1 MVAAMKS
8 EPARHSLSR
17 PRSRSRRASVEE
29 EPVVTPTAVRA
40 AARAALKEEETRSGD
55 TETSRQ
61 GVKLKPRPP
70 PASASPGPGSSESR
84 TFLTALVPG
93 PLARRRSR
101 RQTELRPP
109 SPLDTVEPSSD
120 YVDTG
125 GSSVVPVPAS
135 YMGADAMQQ
144 FWGIFHRQETVHNNK
159 AVPPSSSS
167 CEVGVRPK
175 SARTTYLAAVR
186 SLRLCPEPLGIVRRR
201 VVDKAT
207 SYASGSTTQ
216 EVNLS
221 SYRMGNAYANAF
233 SEGFSLLPGV
243 ESLNLSHNRIGDT
256 VAARL
261 ISAAAAAANTQG
273 PTGLQQLNL
282 SHNALAT
289 ASSRAL
295 TDLLRRSRTL
305 TSLNLSHTGL
315 RDREVQ
321 QLCESLTPNQ
331 TVVRLH
337 LSENHFGTPGMLA
350 IARFLEENS
359 RVEELYLAWNQ
370 LRGVGALKIVEAFK
384 FHASL
389 RVCDLS
395 WNALSSSGPT
405 SVSASGG
412 IPNGSSGV
420 LRPRAVVT
428 ALADSIANNKVL
440 AHLDLSSNRL
450 DLEDC
455 TLLAKQLESNQTL
468 IGLHMSGNCAVM
480 DSRGFLI
487 PKAQAHDED
496 GGGSRRLRDQHKL
509 YSVAVFEE
517 VHSDAGSGVFPS
529 HLVPIVDASCWYCGL
544 WSEHRF
550 TWTPAPG
557 QGPYAGTSDRFDITP
572 SMQVRLHLSVDD
584 WRGVAMERR
593 ENDGDGVSF
602 SALRVIP
609 PGATNYFFTVV
620 DTNAD
625 PNSTT
630 NVSYHYISSRPSR
643 PVHRQ
648 RRLVPGRSSSNCS
661 LGDNEEAETAAAMQ
675 GDIFG
680 SLERLNVIRLT
691 QRGGRDP
698 CNTLVPR
705 STGKSSERRG
715 KWDINKSV
723 FARRKRESECRSF
736 VDTDAFITKACA
748 ADWKQCKIDR
758 FVKDPVRRRE
768 VEMSVSRWY
777 RTMCNAYRRYCGHNV
792 LLNLAPLGSITP
804 AAAVQLQNDITC
816 VPWSGYTEFISEARI
831 LDEASEYC
839 SLPDLENVFVAANL
853 ELTQEAKEKD
863 NPDRSLTRFEFLECV
878 IRIAT
883 NKYFRTNIC
892 DTPAKAVDKLMQENI
907 LPVVPEDANEFRSR
921 FLYTEEISDAFT
933 EHITLLQELYDA
945 HMGKYCKPGEKK
957 GMHLVEFL
965 SLLEKYQIFSDS
977 FRVRDIKDPFL
988 ACKLVV
994 LDEMTTVGHKKL
1006 YLTDFM
1012 ELILRVSCLR
1022 YPPKTLTVAEVVRSL
1037 QTLLINHFY
1046 KHDALVG
1053 QFCEAI
1059 DQALVKD
1066 RLEAFASAINSQ
1078 RNHPQATAT
1087 PTPRNRGGGRSAGPV
1102 QRATIAEENVSDTD
1116 EGSELEE
1123 SSETISSGATMENN
1137 VTINSAVE
1145 DDQVNVDGVMQ
1156 VDGASEEQMDTPV
1169 VNEGED
1175 EKLLPAQT

>member
-1 MVAAMKS
+1 MKGETS
-8 EPARHSLSR
+8 RHSVSR

-29 EPVVTPTAVRA
+29 EPAATPTAVRA
-40 AARAALKEEETRSGD
+40 AARAALKEEETRPAD
-55 TETSRQ
+55 VETLHP
-61 GVKLKPRPP
+61 GVKLIPRPP
-70 PASASPGPGSSESR
+70 PASASRGFSSSESR
-84 TFLTALVPG
+84 TFLTALVP
-93 PLARRRSR
+93 ARRRSR
-101 RQTELRPP
+101 RQTEALRPP
-109 SPLDTVEPSSD
+109 SPLESLEPSSD
-120 YVDTG
+120 YADTG
-125 GSSVVPVPAS
+125 SSSEAPVPAS
-135 YMGADAMQQ
+135 YMGTEAMQQ
-144 FWGIFHRQETVHNNK
+144 FWGIFHRQETVNNNK

-167 CEVGVRPK
+167 SEVGVRPK

-186 SLRLCPEPLGIVRRR
+186 NLRLCPEPLGIVRRR
-201 VVDKAT
+201 VVDKMA

-221 SYRMGNAYANAF
+221 SYRMGNAYAKAF
-233 SEGFSLLPGV
+233 GEGFSLLPGV

-261 ISAAAAAANTQG
+261 ISATAAVATTQG
-273 PTGLQQLNL
+273 STGLQQLNL
-282 SHNALAT
+282 SHNTLAT

-295 TDLLRRSRTL
+295 TELMRRSRTL

-337 LSENHFGTPGMLA
+337 LSENRFGTPGMLA

-370 LRGVGALKIVEAFK
+370 LRGVGALKIVEAVK

-395 WNALSSSGPT
+395 WNALSSSGPSSA
-405 SVSASGG
+405 SVSGGTPSGSG
-412 IPNGSSGV
+412 GV

-440 AHLDLSSNRL
+440 AHLDLSSNRF

-496 GGGSRRLRDQHKL
+496 GGGSRRLREQHKL

-572 SMQVRLHLSVDD
+572 FMQVRLHLSVDD

-620 DTNAD
+620 DTNAN

-630 NVSYHYISSRPSR
+630 NVSYHYVSSRPSR

-648 RRLVPGRSSSNCS
+648 RRLVPGRSASSCS

-675 GDIFG
+675 GDVFG
-680 SLERLNVIRLT
+680 SLERLNVVRLT

-768 VEMSVSRWY
+768 VEVSVTRWY
-777 RTMCNAYRRYCGHNV
+777 RTVCNAYRRYCGHNV

-831 LDEASEYC
+831 LDEASDYC

-892 DTPAKAVDKLMQENI
+892 DTPAKAVDRLMQENI

-945 HMGKYCKPGEKK
+945 NMGKYCKPGEKK

-977 FRVRDIKDPFL
+977 FRVRDVRDPFL

-1006 YLTDFM
+1006 FLTDFM
-1012 ELILRVSCLR
+1012 EIVLRVSCLR
-1022 YPPKTLTVAEVVRSL
+1022 YPLRTLTVTEVVRSL

-1053 QFCEAI
+1053 QFCETI

-1087 PTPRNRGGGRSAGPV
+1087 SSPRNRGGGRSAGPV
-1102 QRATIAEENVSDTD
+1102 QRATIEEENVSDTD
-1116 EGSELEE
+1116 ESSELDE
-1123 SSETISSGATMENN
+1123 SSEIRIDTTTESNSNTTVTSAASSDQANTDGMIQVGGANEEREN
-1137 VTINSAVE
+1137 I
-1145 DDQVNVDGVMQ
+1145 
-1156 VDGASEEQMDTPV
+1156 PV
-1169 VNEGED
+1169 SSSEGEG
-1175 EKLLPAQT
+1175 EALSVAAAV

>member
-1 MVAAMKS
+1 MKD
-8 EPARHSLSR
+8 EATRHSVSR
-17 PRSRSRRASVEE
+17 SVPRSRRTSVEE
-29 EPVVTPTAVRA
+29 EAPVTPTAVRA
-40 AARAALKEEETRSGD
+40 AARAALKEEETRPAAV
-55 TETSRQ
+55 EAPRQ
-61 GVKLKPRPP
+61 PATLKPRPP
-70 PASASPGPGSSESR
+70 PSTESK
-84 TFLTALVPG
+84 TFLTALVPV
-93 PLARRRSR
+93 RRRSR
-101 RQTELRPP
+101 RQSEWLRPP
-109 SPLDTVEPSSD
+109 SPLEALEPSAD
-120 YVDTG
+120 YVEG
-125 GSSVVPVPAS
+125 GGAASDLPVPAN
-135 YMGADAMQQ
+135 YMGAEAMQH

-159 AVPPSSSS
+159 ALPPAATAASSD
-167 CEVGVRPK
+167 VGGRPK

-201 VVDKAT
+201 IVDKTA
-207 SYASGSTTQ
+207 SYASGSTVQ

-221 SYRMGNAYANAF
+221 SYRMGDAYAGAF
-233 SEGFSLLPGV
+233 GEGFSLLPGV
-243 ESLNLSHNRIGDT
+243 ESLNLSHNRIGDV

-261 ISAAAAAANTQG
+261 VTAAAAAAGAQG
-273 PTGLQQLNL
+273 AAGLQQLNL
-282 SHNALAT
+282 SHNALAA

-295 TDLLRRSRTL
+295 AELMRRSRTL

-337 LSENHFGTPGMLA
+337 LSENRFGTPGMLA
-350 IARFLEENS
+350 IARFLEENA
-359 RVEELYLAWNQ
+359 RIEELYLAWNQ
-370 LRGVGALKIVEAFK
+370 LRGVGALKIVEALK

-395 WNALSSSGPT
+395 WNALSSSGPSST
-405 SVSASGG
+405 SG
-412 IPNGSSGV
+412 NGSTTGTSSGV

-428 ALADSIANNKVL
+428 ALADSLANNKVL

-455 TLLAKQLESNQTL
+455 TLLAKQLENNQTL

-487 PKAQAHDED
+487 PKAQSHDED

-517 VHSDAGSGVFPS
+517 VHSDAGSGVFPA

-550 TWTPAPG
+550 TWTPAAG
-557 QGPYAGTSDRFDITP
+557 QGPYAGTTDRFEIIP
-572 SMQVRLHLSVDD
+572 SMEVRLHLSIDD

-593 ENDGDGVSF
+593 DSEGEGVSF
-602 SALRVIP
+602 SALRVVP
-609 PGATNYFFTVV
+609 SGATNYFFTVV
-620 DTNAD
+620 DANAD
-625 PNSTT
+625 PASRT
-630 NVSYHYISSRPSR
+630 NVSYHYVSSRPSR

-648 RRLVPGRSSSNCS
+648 RRLALGRSASSCS
-661 LGDNEEAETAAAMQ
+661 LGDNEEAETAAVME
-675 GDIFG
+675 GDVFG
-680 SLERLNVIRLT
+680 NLERLNVLRLT

-723 FARRKRESECRSF
+723 FARRKRESECRSY
-736 VDTDAFITKACA
+736 VDTDGFIAKACA
-748 ADWKQCKIDR
+748 ADWRQCKVDR
-758 FVKDPVRRRE
+758 FVKDPIRRRE
-768 VEMSVSRWY
+768 VEVSVTRWY
-777 RTMCNAYRRYCGHNV
+777 RTVCNAYRRYCGHNI
-792 LLNLAPLGSITP
+792 LMNLAPLGSLTP

-816 VPWSGYTEFISEARI
+816 VPWSGYSEFLSEARI
-831 LDEASEYC
+831 LDETSEYC

-883 NKYFRTNIC
+883 NKYFRTNVC
-892 DTPAKAVDKLMQENI
+892 DTPAKAVDKLLQENI
-907 LPVVPEDANEFRSR
+907 LPVTPEDANEFRSR
-921 FLYTEEISDAFT
+921 FLYREEISDVFT
-933 EHITLLQELYDA
+933 EHIALLQELYDA

-965 SLLEKYQIFSDS
+965 ALLEKYQIFSDS
-977 FRVRDIKDPFL
+977 FRVRDVKDPFL
-988 ACKLVV
+988 ACKLMV
-994 LDEMTTVGHKKL
+994 LDEMTTLGHKKL
-1006 YLTDFM
+1006 FLTDFM
-1012 ELILRVSCLR
+1012 EIILRVSVLR
-1022 YPPKTLTVAEVVRSL
+1022 YPPRTLTVAEVVRSL
-1037 QTLLINHFY
+1037 QKLLVNHFY

-1066 RLEAFASAINSQ
+1066 RLEAFANAINSQ
-1078 RNHPQATAT
+1078 RNHPQTAA
-1087 PTPRNRGGGRSAGPV
+1087 PPASPRTRGGGRSAGPV
-1102 QRATIAEENVSDTD
+1102 HSAPIAEEVASDTD
-1116 EGSELEE
+1116 ESE
-1123 SSETISSGATMENN
+1123 SEDSVTSNNTGSSGNAARNTKE
-1137 VTINSAVE
+1137 VSGAAIPVE
-1145 DDQVNVDGVMQ
+1145 QRTV
-1156 VDGASEEQMDTPV
+1156 EI
-1169 VNEGED
+1169 EG
-1175 EKLLPAQT
+1175 